1 MKRQIAVPSLSSPA
15 WREERK
21 GGEGGGGEGGAG
33 GCRVIPGGGIAL
45 LEEITGE
52 ILIRQ
57 FCSGRADN

>member
-1 MKRQIAVPSLSSPA
+1 MKRQIAVPSLSSPVR
-15 WREERK
+15 REERK
-21 GGEGGGGEGGAG
+21 GGGGGGVG

-57 FCSGRADN
+57 FRSNRADN

>member
-15 WREERK
+15 RREEGK
-21 GGEGGGGEGGAG
+21 GGGEEGVGLLWGQPWGGL
-33 GCRVIPGGGIAL
+33 AL

-57 FCSGRADN
+57 FRSNRADN